1 MKVDFCVNCRRLVLA
16 DFSYCPYCGTDL
28 GRPADLAALLADPFS
43 KLEKKA
49 ERAVVDE
56 RIHDLESR
64 LADMEVELE
73 TMLAGRHE
81 G

>member
-1 MKVDFCVNCRRLVLA
+1 MKVDFCANCRRLVLV

-28 GRPADLAALLADPFS
+28 GRATDIATLLEDPFS

-49 ERAVVDE
+49 ERAVVDT
-56 RIHDLESR
+56 RIQTLESL

-73 TMLAGRHE
+73 TMLAGQHE